1 MAAFEVIALDTATPQ
16 LRAPGAADTYTHP
29 RQSLFLAGTAAAPGI
44 AGNSDDN
51 TGMLWPAADTLAWAT
66 GGNEQMRLTG
76 TGLGIGTSSPAGGSQ
91 LTAYGASNGQ
101 IAVQNSTNWSRLLQN
116 SNDLYIDNGVGGSA
130 GNIVFRN
137 SSSTIERMRLD
148 SSGNLGIGTSSPGH
162 KLTVHGGIN
171 VTSSATLPAGQGSM
185 LFSYEA
191 PVNRIYMGD
200 GTGYSFAFSKRVS
213 STTTDLVTLTDAGNL
228 GIGTT
233 SPARKIDIANGQI
246 RISNSGA
253 INPSFGTRGSGSG
266 ASGFEIGQFYNEQ
279 TFFIYDNAASLNRF
293 SIKPAGQA
301 RFFPLSAD
309 PAGAEN
315 GDVYYNSTT
324 NKLRVYAGGSWVDL
338 H

>member
-1 MAAFEVIALDTATPQ
+1 LTFDGANLGV
-16 LRAPGAADTYTHP
+16 GAAPTGFGKLDVRNGTNFRVLINGIAGYGSNAIAGINDVGSETH
-29 RQSLFLAGTAAAPGI
+29 LGLAGTPIAFYVQAA
-44 AGNSDDN
+44 
-51 TGMLWPAADTLAWAT
+51 
-66 GGNEQMRLTG
+66 EQMRLTS
-76 TGLGIGTSSPAGGSQ
+76 TGLGIGTSSPGAKLHTVGASGAFLENTAGGFFQQIGFRSGVATFAYYDSLEFGYALAQ
-91 LTAYGASNGQ
+91 GFSSYTA
-101 IAVQNSTNWSRLLQN
+101 T
-116 SNDLYIDNGVGGSA
+116 
-130 GNIVFRN
+130 
-137 SSSTIERMRLD
+137 MRLT
-148 SSGNLGIGTSSPGH
+148 SAGNLGIGTSSPGH